1 MIAAWRWKAFVAAGV
16 GRCGIL
22 GGLLAGLLGTAG
34 CGDTTEEN
42 PGQLRE
48 ATRIEGAPMCPWRN
62 PAADIAAWYPDATH
76 TASEVRILSALRPEL
91 TRRLGRSPTAE
102 ENALYLHQV
111 FRDSQLVGEV
121 AVRRV
126 KGESG
131 AVEIVVAFGTDGRIR
146 GVRVQRSREPDAV
159 AAALND
165 DWLAGFRG
173 RSASDPL
180 VPGRD
185 LPNISEPAR
194 ITANAV
200 ADGVRCLLVLR
211 ELAAAPG
218 ALRRPAP
225 EIPAGHPH

>member
-1 MIAAWRWKAFVAAGV
+1 MFAVWRWKAFVAERI

-22 GGLLAGLLGTAG
+22 GGLLAGLLASGG
-34 CGDTTEEN
+34 CGDTTENHPDEI
-42 PGQLRE
+42 PE

-62 PAADIAAWYPDATH
+62 PAADLAAWFPDATQ

-91 TRRLGRSPTAE
+91 RQRLGRSPTAE

-111 FRDSQLVGEV
+111 LRDSQPVGEV

-131 AVEIVVAFGTDGRIR
+131 AVEIAVAFGTDGRIR

-211 ELAAAPG
+211 ELAASPG

-225 EIPAGHPH
+225 EIQAGHLH